1 MFWQHKVRNMGS
13 SPYPPESAV
22 YLDFSFPA
30 VLLPSVIVS
39 IFPYLISKLSIMMI
53 SKKIKVWDS
62 STLQTKRVLAG
73 LMVVTLVFAC
83 PRPFSITRLTNH
95 AVSGAVNRSRSR
107 SPPPL
112 PPYRAVDW
120 IAEHYGESGINQT
133 WESLALQLFGHLKNL
148 IFILKSKTEFILNA
162 NTIFVLWKCFET
174 ARLRMDLK
182 GIYSKLRPIKK
193 LLQHFRQG
201 LPMVWARVATE
212 EMKDNGK
219 ISKQFG
225 VQVQGQMTN

>member
-1 MFWQHKVRNMGS
+1 M
-13 SPYPPESAV
+13 
-22 YLDFSFPA
+22 
-30 VLLPSVIVS
+30 
-39 IFPYLISKLSIMMI
+39 IF
-53 SKKIKVWDS
+53 KKIKVWDS
-62 STLQTKRVLAG
+62 STLQIKRVLAG

-83 PRPFSITRLTNH
+83 PRPFSMTRLINH

-107 SPPPL
+107 PPPPL

-120 IAEHYGESGINQT
+120 IAENYGESSINET

-162 NTIFVLWKCFET
+162 NTTFVLWKCFET

-193 LLQHFRQG
+193 LLQHFNMGYQWYG
-201 LPMVWARVATE
+201 LGWQQKKWRIMGKFQSNLEPKSKDKWQIGGGKGGQWGGGMCLRFLVLVEWMVL
-212 EMKDNGK
+212 
-219 ISKQFG
+219 F
-225 VQVQGQMTN
+225 